1 MEYIRFYEDRG
12 LYVVKAEGQYVWDL
26 NGLRYLDFHTGH
38 GVAFLGHRNPRII
51 EALKRQ
57 MEEVITAPPSFRV
70 KIRDEMLQI
79 LEKIFPNKYTHMAM
93 FNSGSE
99 GVEFAIKLVR
109 KATGRK
115 KLVAF
120 TNSFHGRT
128 LGALSITGNA
138 RYRRPFEPLI
148 PHVEII
154 QYNDVSSLDKID
166 GETAGVIVEV
176 IQGEGGVIVANKEFI
191 KALKE
196 RANSTGALIV
206 IDEVQTGFGRTGKIW
221 GFQHYSIEP
230 DIIVAGKAIG
240 GGFPVS
246 IVATSSILASN
257 LEYGEHGSTF
267 GGNPLACAAVKA
279 SVEVFLED
287 NVLEKT
293 ESIGKILYD
302 KLYSTL
308 GEHRLIR
315 EIRGLGLMLGVDL
328 RINPSSVIKCLQDKR
343 VLALRAGTTTIRL
356 LPPYLITL
364 EDVEWGVRALAQ
376 CLNEELSSRTT
387 IRPS

>member
-99 GVEFAIKLVR
+99 GVEIAIKLVR

-308 GEHRLIR
+308 GEHRL
-315 EIRGLGLMLGVDL
+315 
-328 RINPSSVIKCLQDKR
+328 
-343 VLALRAGTTTIRL
+343 
-356 LPPYLITL
+356 
-364 EDVEWGVRALAQ
+364 
-376 CLNEELSSRTT
+376 
-387 IRPS
+387 